1 MKRFIILISCVI
13 SAIGMLAQDNAFVK
27 VHDGQFVRHG
37 EPYYY
42 IGTNFWYGPILAS
55 DTEAGNRERLSK
67 ELDKLRDLGITNL
80 RVLAGADTG
89 SKNCNS
95 VVPVLQK
102 KPGDLDEKMLEGLDY
117 FLAELGKRDMTAVIY
132 LNNSWEWSG
141 GYGFYLKYAGY
152 GDAPTQ
158 RNGGYKAYVDYASQF
173 VKSDKAK
180 QIFYNYIEE
189 LVGRTNSVTG
199 KAYRDDPA
207 IMAWQIGNEPRSF
220 SEDGKPLLAEFLHR
234 SAELIRGADPN
245 HLVSVGSEG
254 SVGCEDD
261 LELYEQIHL
270 SSDFDYLTI
279 HIWPENWRWCYKAS
293 LWDDLANVYQK
304 TARYIEDHDRIASK
318 LDKPMVIE
326 EFGFPRDMGSYDPA
340 SSTECR
346 DAFYS
351 YILKRV
357 TDSAAKGGRLA
368 GCNFWGWGGTGRPS
382 HNNWEQ
388 GDDYLCDPPH
398 EPQGWYSV
406 FDTDTTTV
414 QLLKAAVAR
423 LKK

>member
-1 MKRFIILISCVI
+1 M
-13 SAIGMLAQDNAFVK
+13 GMMAQENAFVT
-27 VHDGQFVRHG
+27 VQDGQFVRHG

-55 DTEAGNRERLSK
+55 STEAGNRERLSK
-67 ELDKLRDLGITNL
+67 ELDNLRAMGITNL

-89 SKNCNS
+89 SKNSNS

-102 KPGDLDEKMLEGLDY
+102 KPGELDEKMLEGLDY
-117 FLAELGKRDMTAVIY
+117 FLAELGKRDMVAVIY

-141 GYGFYLKYAGY
+141 GYGFYLKHAGY

-180 QIFYNYIEE
+180 QMFYNYLEKI
-189 LVGRTNSVTG
+189 VNRTNSVTG

-220 SEDGKPLLAEFLHR
+220 SEDGKPLFAEFLHR
-234 SAELIRGADPN
+234 AAELIRGADPN

-254 SVGCEDD
+254 SVGCEND

-270 SSDFDYLTI
+270 SNDFDYLTI
-279 HIWPENWRWCYKAS
+279 HIWPENWSWCYKTS
-293 LWDDLANVYQK
+293 LWEDLPNVYQK
-304 TARYIEDHDRIASK
+304 TARYIEDHSRIASK

-326 EFGFPRDMGSYDPA
+326 EFGYPRDMQSYEPGSG
-340 SSTECR
+340 TTCR
-346 DAFYS
+346 DAFYA

-357 TDSAAKGGRLA
+357 TDSASRGDRLA
-368 GCNFWGWGGTGRPS
+368 GCNFWGWGGIGRPA
-382 HNNWEQ
+382 HENWEK

-406 FDTDTTTV
+406 FDVDTTTIQV
-414 QLLKAAVAR
+414 LKTAVSQ